1 MCKYNR
7 AVACFPSLHRRNV
20 RVAIQLCPCAG
31 SRGSRSLESDNIDEG
46 MASTVPRSELKFTKI
61 CRHWIAGKCNMGQSC
76 NFAHSDLELREQ
88 PNLVATQLCFRFSA
102 KGRCNKGAK
111 CTFAHGREELRRT
124 EKRRDSRRA
133 NLEPMRVKLQDGCQD
148 QVAKATSVSL
158 ATTPMSVQDLTLMR
172 SYPRNVPRPSVWHR
186 PEAPEMKCEV

>member
-1 MCKYNR
+1 
-7 AVACFPSLHRRNV
+7 
-20 RVAIQLCPCAG
+20 
-31 SRGSRSLESDNIDEG
+31 
-46 MASTVPRSELKFTKI
+46 
-61 CRHWIAGKCNMGQSC
+61 MGQSC

-158 ATTPMSVQDLTLMR
+158 ATTPMSVQDLSSRLGAIIPPPPGLERAIHRQPLSIDALLPKECPETVSLASTR
-172 SYPRNVPRPSVWHR
+172 SPRD
-186 PEAPEMKCEV
+186 EM

>member
-1 MCKYNR
+1 
-7 AVACFPSLHRRNV
+7 
-20 RVAIQLCPCAG
+20 
-31 SRGSRSLESDNIDEG
+31 
-46 MASTVPRSELKFTKI
+46 MASTVPRSELKFTKM

-133 NLEPMRVKLQDGCQD
+133 NLEPMRVKLQDDCRD
-148 QVAKATSVSL
+148 QVAVTSVTL
-158 ATTPMSVQDLTLMR
+158 ASAPMSVQDLSCGLLSVISPPPGLEPPTRQPLSIDALLRKDCSETVSLASTR
-172 SYPRNVPRPSVWHR
+172 SPRD
-186 PEAPEMKCEV
+186 EM